1 MLVNIWLTGN
11 GVGKGDGRREKN
23 RRGSEERH

>member
-11 GVGKGDGRREKN
+11 GVGKENGRMEKN
-23 RRGSEERH
+23 RRGSEKRH